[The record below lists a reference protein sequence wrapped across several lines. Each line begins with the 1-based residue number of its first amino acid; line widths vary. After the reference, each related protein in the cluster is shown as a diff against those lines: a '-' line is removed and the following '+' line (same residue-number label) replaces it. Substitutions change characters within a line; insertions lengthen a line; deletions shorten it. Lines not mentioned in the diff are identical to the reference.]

1 MRSSEQQRDVV
12 LDLPRTRQ
20 LSVGMRA
27 YAEEIAQRLP
37 RVAPDL
43 TFEVVTRASA
53 LDRREQFDLA
63 FRLRRLRPRL
73 VHHLSVYAP
82 LAGPRPY
89 IVTIHDLIHLRFPA
103 YFKRSVGPYYRTVV
117 RWVTAGAARIIT
129 DDERTVGDL
138 QRFLGVPPR
147 KVRVVPLGTDDAYH
161 GDIEPAS
168 APKPY
173 FIYAGNRR
181 EHKNLAALMLAW
193 EKLDPA
199 VAVDLALTGN
209 DDGSLQAGDHPRWE
223 RARREQG
230 VLRFLGDLSAPELA
244 RWYAG
249 AVALVYPSLC
259 EGFGLPM
266 LEAAAVGTPVIA
278 SIDAVPGV
286 LRPYVETFAP
296 HDVDA
301 LARAM
306 ERALQHRI
314 EAAGARRL
322 ARALTWDRCADR
334 TAEVYRELLAES
346 RR

>member
-1 MRSSEQQRDVV
+1 MSDAGEARPDVV

-27 YAEEIAQRLP
+27 YAEELSTRLP

-43 TFEVVTRASA
+43 RCTTVARTSA
-53 LDRREQFDLA
+53 LDRHEQIDLA
-63 FRLRRLRPRL
+63 LRLRRLRPRL

-117 RWVTAGAARIIT
+117 RFVARRAARIIT

-138 QRFLGVPPR
+138 ERFLGVQPR
-147 KVRVVPLGTDDAYH
+147 HVRIVPLGTDDAYH
-161 GDIEPAS
+161 VDTEGPA
-168 APKPY
+168 AAQRPY
-173 FIYAGNRR
+173 FIYSGNRR
-181 EHKNLAALMLAW
+181 EHKNLVALLRAW
-193 EKLDPA
+193 EGLDPSL
-199 VAVDLALTGN
+199 AVDLALTGN
-209 DDGSLQAGDHPRWE
+209 DDGDFGGAPRPQ
-223 RARREQG
+223 RAHGE
-230 VLRFLGDLSAPELA
+230 LRFLGELSAPDLA
-244 RWYAG
+244 QRYRG

-278 SIDAVPGV
+278 SSEAVPGV
-286 LRPYVETFAP
+286 LRPYVQTFAP
-296 HDVDA
+296 HDVAA
-301 LARAM
+301 LVRTM
-306 ERALQHRI
+306 ERALAQRI
-314 EAAGARRL
+314 DCADARRI
-322 ARALTWDRCADR
+322 ARALTWDRCAER
-334 TAEVYRELLAES
+334 TAEVYRELLAEE